1 MFFKKKNKENNTKDK
16 KHNKE
21 QQKGTK
27 SHTKKKKQINIALP
41 KITPQIMELFFKE
54 FDEKSGIMKIDNIHY
69 SVCFEYSDISFS
81 KAGSDIQESIFLKY
95 VNFLNSHNVNEHI
108 QIIHTSTIEETKDYK
123 DRFIYQN
130 KETYSDN
137 ERKLTE
143 EFNEL
148 ISSVI
153 GHQNEVLCETRLIVI
168 TVEAESFDEAK
179 DLFMEYQLKLEEK
192 FKLFGS
198 RVRRW
203 SIHERLEL
211 LYNTFHIHT
220 LKQERPECRNLIAD
234 EVNEE
239 LNIYDIL
246 SPQEDISF
254 REKNYISIGGK
265 KFIKVM
271 YVDKLPKSITPQ
283 FYNNLTTIDDANII
297 VTENINGT
305 NPSKVIKMLDKKIS
319 GMKDERLAKIKRAN
333 KSGYDYS
340 ATKDEKLEERLADA
354 LALRD
359 ALTKKKQKL
368 FTKNILVCI
377 IAKSEKELNQIT
389 QKVNKIASES
399 IVTMRTLDWQQ
410 LEGLINILPFGHNTL
425 QFQRSLTSEATAT
438 SVPFNSKQLLHEKS
452 IFYGMDMVSKNI
464 VFADRKM
471 LMNGN
476 GAVLATSGSGKSF
489 FVKTN
494 IEQILLRYPDDDIII
509 VDYQSEYARIIND
522 FNGQTIKMSTSA
534 GTHINP
540 FDISLEFVD
549 DEEDPIKAK
558 MEYVLAF
565 IESIVGGS
573 GLTGEQ
579 KSIIDRCSKIIYE
592 DYLEHPGDKAYEPD
606 FPKFYAQ
613 LENFSEGEA
622 QNLRLILERYVK
634 GGMDIFAKR
643 TNVQIQNRLV
653 SFDLSKLTKSMKTTG
668 YLVVLEYIMNKI
680 SKNRNEGKNT
690 WIFIDEFHIMLD
702 NKFSADYIERIYK
715 IARKYGALPTII
727 TQNIEDVLRCEQ
739 GRNILSN
746 SEFAAILKQKALDL
760 PPICQIFGI
769 SDEEAQYVMDSPAG
783 QGLIIYGEDVVAFK
797 LKVPED
803 YYIYALNQTSNLQ
816 KARG

>member
-1 MFFKKKNKENNTKDK
+1 MLFKKKDKEKDNNTKENTKPESSEKQK
-16 KHNKE
+16 KI
-21 QQKGTK
+21 
-27 SHTKKKKQINIALP
+27 KKRTTLAMP

-54 FDEKSGIMKIDNIHY
+54 ADIKSGIMRIDDNHY
-69 SVCFEYSDISFS
+69 SVCYEYSDISFS
-81 KAGSDIQESIFLKY
+81 KAGSEIQESIFLKY
-95 VNFLNSHNVNEHI
+95 VAFLNSHNVNEHI

-123 DRFIYQN
+123 NRFIYQCKDN
-130 KETYSDN
+130 YSDN

-168 TVEAESFDEAK
+168 TVEAENLDEAK

-203 SIHERLEL
+203 SINERLEL
-211 LYNTFHIHT
+211 LYNVFHIHT
-220 LKQERPECRNLIAD
+220 LKQDMPECEDLIND

-239 LNIYDIL
+239 LCIYDVL

-254 REKNYISIGGK
+254 KEKNYISIGNEK
-265 KFIKVM
+265 YIKVM

-297 VTENINGT
+297 VTENINAT
-305 NPSKVIKMLDKKIS
+305 DPSKVIKMLDKKIS

-333 KSGYDYS
+333 KNGYDYA
-340 ATKDEKLEERLADA
+340 ATRDEKLEERLADA

-377 IAKSEKELNQIT
+377 IAKSLKELNQIT

-410 LEGLINILPFGHNTL
+410 LEGMINLLPFGHNTL

-494 IEQILLRYPDDDIII
+494 IEQILLRYPQDDIII
-509 VDYQSEYARIIND
+509 VDYQSEYAKIIND

-540 FDISLEFVD
+540 FDISLEYVD

-579 KSIIDRCSKIIYE
+579 KSIIDRCSKILYE
-592 DYLEHPGDKAYEPD
+592 DYLEHPDDEAYEPD
-606 FPKFYAQ
+606 FPKFYEQ
-613 LENFSEGEA
+613 LKGFKEGEA
-622 QNLRLILERYVK
+622 QNLMLILERYVK

-643 TNVQIQNRLV
+643 TNVEIQNRLV

-769 SDEEAQYVMDSPAG
+769 SDEEAQYVTDSPAG
-783 QGLIIYGEDVVAFK
+783 QGLIVYGEDIVTFK

-803 YYIYALNQTSNLQ
+803 YYIYELNQTSTLQ
-816 KARG
+816 KARV